1 MRKLLPALVLSTGAY
16 PMQVILFTN
25 DNGDI
30 QKIYI
35 SSHWKIV
42 ETLERESKKRTAGI
56 KIAAKGNWV
65 EVLSEDGKVKQII
78 AVSED
83 GNFFISRRGQLILPR
98 KLKKVILYLVDKQG
112 DISLPITL
120 NLQS

>member
-16 PMQVILFTN
+16 PMQVNLFAN
-25 DNGDI
+25 SDGSI
-30 QKIYI
+30 QKVYI
-35 SSHWKIV
+35 SPHWKIV
-42 ETLERESKKRTAGI
+42 ETIKKENNKRAADI
-56 KIAAKGNWV
+56 KITAKGNLM
-65 EVLSEDGKVKQII
+65 EILSEDRKIKQII

-83 GNFFISRRGQLILPR
+83 GNFIISESGQLFLPR